1 MLNLFLNG
9 RYKIIQ
15 TLGEGGLAQTYIAED
30 HHKPSHPKCA
40 VKFLKPASQ
49 ETNFLPIARRLFNKE
64 AEILEKLGEHSQ
76 IPRLL
81 AYFEENQEFYLVQEF
96 IDGYTLNTE
105 LQPENLWSESKVILM
120 LQDVLQI
127 LEFVHSYGVIHRD
140 IKPDNLIRRQKDGR
154 LVLIDFGAV
163 KEVSNLRIVSNAP
176 TSIKTIPIGTQG
188 YMPTEQVRG
197 KPRLNSDIYALGMVG
212 IQALTGVDPI
222 NLEED
227 NDGEVIWRNRAKVSD
242 LLADILSKM
251 VRYHFKDRYQSAK
264 EVLEALQSL
273 TNEQK
278 STQLPIVTQQ
288 INPQSFDKVEFQE
301 TKVALGIQKPL
312 SHAIAHSDYQK
323 TKVALNSKL
332 PISSVTS
339 SSELPATK
347 VLEKNNSWISWNK
360 KAITNQDQL
369 EKKQSS
375 SELTS
380 QSELQETRISLGT
393 KQLTEKLVT
402 QPINAKTKIV
412 LDSQSHQLATLE
424 VASHPPKKINFELS
438 ALFTVFKNLDLS
450 FIPSL
455 LPPQK
460 FPLLTISGAISI
472 FLGLLASYNYFNY
485 RKAYLQAEQT
495 LKQIE
500 ELKVA
505 ENYSECIQ
513 QAQVF
518 PQDYTDLNSKLNI
531 LLLEC
536 RQGEAT
542 AKLAEAKKLVEQS
555 NYQNAIALV
564 AQIAPDM
571 TAYGEAQTLIEQ
583 WSNQIWQIAINQ
595 YQEGKL
601 EAAKAI
607 ANSISNN
614 SSLTTKVQTT
624 ISQWEQ
630 EWQQNQ
636 TYLATAQKAIKESR
650 WQDAINA
657 ANQISD
663 HPYWQKQSQ
672 TLIQQAK
679 TEIKA
684 IQIAKTAAKKTDKNP
699 RSKTYPTSTKSY
711 PSQTTTPSYQ
721 RIPRSLPLLPLPSRN
736 SSSVNSSPNS
746 STSKPPSEWI
756 CLNNPNPKCKK

>member
-15 TLGEGGLAQTYIAED
+15 ALGEGGLAQTYIAED
-30 HHKPSHPKCA
+30 HHKPSCPQCA
-40 VKFLKPASQ
+40 VKFLKPASK

-105 LQPENLWSESKVILM
+105 LQPGNCWSESKVILM

-140 IKPDNLIRRQKDGR
+140 IKPDNLIRRHKDGR

-163 KEVSNLRIVSNAP
+163 KEVSNLRIVSNTP
-176 TSIKTIPIGTQG
+176 ISTSIKTIPIGTQG

-227 NDGEVIWRNRAKVSD
+227 NDGEVIWRNRAKVTDS
-242 LLADILSKM
+242 LAYILSKM

-278 STQLPIVTQQ
+278 STQPVIVTQK
-288 INPQSFDKVEFQE
+288 INPQSSDKVEFQE
-301 TKVALGIQKPL
+301 TK
-312 SHAIAHSDYQK
+312 SS
-323 TKVALNSKL
+323 LNSKSL
-332 PISSVTS
+332 ISSVTS
-339 SSELPATK
+339 SPELQVNK
-347 VLEKNNSWISWNK
+347 VSEKNNSWISWN
-360 KAITNQDQL
+360 NQVTYKEPTIKIIP
-369 EKKQSS
+369 EKKQINSK
-375 SELTS
+375 
-380 QSELQETRISLGT
+380 LQATKISLGT
-393 KQLTEKLVT
+393 KQLKEKVVT
-402 QPINAKTKIV
+402 QPPNVATKIV
-412 LDSQSHQLATLE
+412 LDSQEYNQITTLE
-424 VASHPPKKINFELS
+424 VASNAPKKINFELS
-438 ALFTVFKNLDLS
+438 TLFTVFKNLDLS
-450 FIPSL
+450 FIERFVT
-455 LPPQK
+455 PQK
-460 FPLLTISGAISI
+460 SRLLTISGAISI

-500 ELKVA
+500 DLKIT
-505 ENYSECIQ
+505 EKYSECIQ

-518 PQDYTDLNSKLNI
+518 PQDYTDLNSKLNT

-536 RQGEAT
+536 QQGEAT
-542 AKLAEAKKLVEQS
+542 AKLAEAKKLAEQS
-555 NYQNAIALV
+555 NYQKAIAVV
-564 AQIAPDM
+564 AQINPDM

-607 ANSISNN
+607 ANSLPN
-614 SSLTTKVQTT
+614 SSFLTTKVQST
-624 ISQWEQ
+624 ISQWEK

-657 ANQISD
+657 ANQISN

-684 IQIAKTAAKKTDKNP
+684 IQIAKTAAKKTDNNP
-699 RSKTYPTSTKSY
+699 RPKTYPTSTKSY

-721 RIPRSLPLLPLPSRN
+721 KIPRSLPLLSLPSRN